1 MLFYGGETL
10 LKDHAEITIIGG
22 GIIGTAMAYYLAKEG
37 RDVALVEKRYLASEA
52 SGANGGGSGGYGG
65 GRHVDLEKY
74 RFGQIRELGRQL
86 YSSLSDELGIDIEYR
101 HSGGL
106 TLIRPQEQ
114 EAYRQIFNAYVKA
127 GLNVDLLSPQEV
139 RRIEPELKGDI
150 GGAVFAHDRA
160 HINPYHIVIGY
171 GEAAREKYN
180 VRIHTHTEVRGI
192 RRSNGK
198 VEAVETDRGIISTKS
213 IVNAAGA
220 WAPQIGRMVGCE
232 IPVIPRRGQVF
243 VTTAVPKRLNHFIGI
258 AESTIARTNFETM
271 ETQDTPDRPT
281 IVDGRVQYRV
291 LYGRQTVEGQV
302 LFGGRSELVGL
313 NKQVTREGISSIL
326 AHVLEFFPGFA
337 DLPVVR
343 TWAGIM
349 PYTPD
354 GKPILGAVP
363 NLEGFYLATGLCGG
377 GLGTGAVL
385 GRLMANLINFGEAP
399 GIFEDTSIS
408 RFSDF
413 RCGTR

>member
-1 MLFYGGETL
+1 MLKES
-10 LKDHAEITIIGG
+10 AEITIIGG
-22 GIIGTAMAYYLAKEG
+22 GIIGTAMAYYLAKGG
-37 RDVALVEKRYLASEA
+37 RDVALVERRYLASEA
-52 SGANGGGSGGYGG
+52 SGANAGGSGGYGG
-65 GRHVDLEKY
+65 GRHVDLEKF

-86 YSSLSDELGIDIEYR
+86 YSNLSEELGLDIEYR

-106 TLIRPQEQ
+106 TLIRPQELEVYQ
-114 EAYRQIFNAYVKA
+114 QIFDAYVKS

-139 RRIEPELKGDI
+139 RRIEPELKGEL
-150 GGAVFAHDRA
+150 GGAVFAHDRV

-180 VRIHTHTEVRGI
+180 AKIHNNTEVRGI
-192 RRSNGK
+192 RHSKGK
-198 VEAVETDRGIISTKS
+198 MEAVETDRGIISTK
-213 IVNAAGA
+213 IIINAAGA
-220 WAPQIGRMVGCE
+220 WSPKIGRMAGCE

-243 VTTAVPKRLNHFIGI
+243 VTPAVPKKLNHFIGI

-271 ETQDTPDRPT
+271 EIQDSPDHPT

-291 LYGRQTVEGQV
+291 LYGRQTVKGQI

-313 NKQVTREGISSIL
+313 NKEVTREGISSVL

-363 NLEGFYLATGLCGG
+363 KLEGFFLATGLCGG

-385 GRLMANLINFGEAP
+385 GRLMADLINLGEEP
-399 GIFEDTSIS
+399 GIFEDTSIT
-408 RFSDF
+408 RFSDS
-413 RCGTR
+413 